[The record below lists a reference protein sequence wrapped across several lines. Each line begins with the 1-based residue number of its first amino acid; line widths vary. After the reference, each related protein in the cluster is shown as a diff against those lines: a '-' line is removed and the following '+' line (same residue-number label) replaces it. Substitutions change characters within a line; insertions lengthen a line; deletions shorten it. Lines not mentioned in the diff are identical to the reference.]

1 MRSHDYYVRSH
12 DHHVRS
18 HDPPLL
24 LGTDD
29 ESIEV
34 SIDDGGSQSAEF
46 SDQLHEQFLHQ
57 LVDHATQSWLV
68 QQRAWCSYPPA
79 KKYGHLE
86 NFFHKAEK
94 FSCSCKIVVSGEKI
108 SVPVKMLELQV
119 GVKILICGHFVQPC
133 VYHSSQNPKIFSDV
147 KKILLRVW
155 KIFCG

>member
-1 MRSHDYYVRSH
+1 MEDPSLRNSPISCMNSFFINLWIMRHRAGSYS
-12 DHHVRS
+12 S
-18 HDPPLL
+18 E
-24 LGTDD
+24 LGVLIHLRKNT
-29 ESIEV
+29 
-34 SIDDGGSQSAEF
+34 
-46 SDQLHEQFLHQ
+46 
-57 LVDHATQSWLV
+57 ATL
-68 QQRAWCSYPPA
+68 
-79 KKYGHLE
+79 KE

-147 KKILLRVW
+147 KNFLLRVW